1 MLRSLFAFFCLLIA
15 VFLIRKFTMIFLSI
29 LFKIFEIFGG
39 PIMYSEKNL
48 SFLENELLTNKEF
61 IEEFKQL
68 IEKQGGLNEF
78 IKNTTDPD
86 WSDDDDNSVWWHG
99 YKEYTAEPYMNKNA
113 INITNSILNFNS
125 FLRLSNDYHLKTKD
139 ITYVGNLIFIN
150 IVSDFKTFS
159 EKYIFVD

>member
-1 MLRSLFAFFCLLIA
+1 MLRSLFAFFCVLIA
-15 VFLIRKFTMIFLSI
+15 VFLIRKFMMIFLSI

-39 PIMYSEKNL
+39 PIMYSENNL

-68 IEKQGGLNEF
+68 IENQGGLNEF
-78 IKNTTDPD
+78 IRLTFDPNWND
-86 WSDDDDNSVWWHG
+86 SNDNNVWWYG
-99 YKEYTAEPYMNKNA
+99 YKEYAAEPYMNKNA
-113 INITNSILNFNS
+113 INITNSILNFDS
-125 FLRLSNDYHLKTKD
+125 FLRLSNDHHLKTKD

-159 EKYIFVD
+159 EKYIYVK